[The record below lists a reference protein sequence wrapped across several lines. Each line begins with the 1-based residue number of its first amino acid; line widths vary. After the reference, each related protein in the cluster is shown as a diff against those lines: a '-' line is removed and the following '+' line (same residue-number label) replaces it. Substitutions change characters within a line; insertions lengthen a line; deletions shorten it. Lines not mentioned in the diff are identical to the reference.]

1 MAARHRTTRFQTLIA
16 LAVFCLP
23 MAAQGQV
30 KGDKQK
36 LMHEFPPMLALK
48 ADWIELERG
57 AATLKVVQSLIQADA
72 EGKHVVTSGKR
83 NHTSVWVKID
93 RWLKQHPELLAKLR
107 ISQSAEAPR
116 QLLGARRSG
125 DPARMMTVYRS
136 YPWAKAV
143 HQSLVESAEREVR
156 TGQSQLALRNFQD
169 VLQRSEDAA
178 IRARAQ
184 AGYWLAAAHSAES
197 IAEINALFRDVDA
210 AARFPWFGKQLS
222 ASEIQTKLAA
232 GMTSASPMP
241 GLDTLEIR
249 TLQLPDD
256 PPWMGYEGFLSAS
269 SYELAYRRKV
279 TPVLSE
285 RGTIVAGPCLLA
297 SYSKGSLDAPSWSKI
312 ATMDISKNRGAVP
325 SSPPFAPLVVGGK
338 IIVRCGGDLAPA
350 GQKRS
355 RFIRMNHH
363 AAFNLDFLEYLAAF
377 DERTGRKFWSTQH
390 IGDWKNLFPVNAPVH
405 QGGRLY
411 LLAMLRKAVK
421 IHGWNDGGQV
431 LIGGKAPI
439 FLIIAD
445 AATGRILKRRELVAY
460 HSTLRIY
467 NPTPDKRHVPK
478 QRRLNLSA
486 GATQRTLH
494 GHAQTNMYGTRLTIH
509 GGAVYV
515 STAMGAVAR
524 CDARDGLIEWVT
536 TYLQL
541 SPDPHDTTA
550 ICLREAT
557 PPLVSDR
564 AVVFSPRDTV
574 AILAVDRQTGAK
586 LWQKTEITDTGNNT
600 AVTTPAS
607 EETDSGPPDGSV
619 LENSSLQALGLI
631 SDSVLVTLDRQLAA
645 LEVATGK
652 VRWRRELNGLIQR
665 PTKIVGTT
673 LLVSTG
679 ADLLKIDGLTG
690 KTLETRR
697 LAPLRTDNGFVFD
710 DKGLIMV
717 KPGKH
722 GITAFVNFQLGHD
735 PFAKPKK

>member
-1 MAARHRTTRFQTLIA
+1 MATRHRTTRFQTLLA
-16 LAVFCLP
+16 LAAFCLP

-36 LMHEFPPMLALK
+36 FLHEFPSALALK
-48 ADWIELERG
+48 ADWIEYERD
-57 AATLKVVQSLIQADA
+57 AATPKIIQSLIQADA
-72 EGKHVVTSGKR
+72 EGKHVVPSGKR
-83 NHTSVWVKID
+83 SHTSVWVMMD
-93 RWLKQHPELLAKLR
+93 RWLEQHPKMVTKLR
-107 ISQSAEAPR
+107 VSQNAEAPR

-136 YPWAKAV
+136 YPWAEAV
-143 HQSLVESAEREVR
+143 HRSLVESAERALR
-156 TGQSQLALRNFQD
+156 SGQSQLASRNFQD

-197 IAEINALFRDVDA
+197 VVEISALFHGVDA
-210 AARFPWFGKQLS
+210 AARFPWFGQQLS

-232 GMTSASPMP
+232 GMKPASPMP
-241 GLDTLEIR
+241 RLDTLAIR
-249 TLQLPDD
+249 TLQLPTD

-279 TPVLSE
+279 TPVVSDA
-285 RGTIVAGPCLLA
+285 GTIVAGPCLLA
-297 SYSKGSLDAPSWSKI
+297 SFSKGTLDAPSWSKI

-325 SSPPFAPLVVGGK
+325 SSPPFSPLVVNGQ
-338 IIVRCGGDLAPA
+338 IIVRCGGDLAPT
-350 GQKRS
+350 GQKRT

-377 DERTGRKFWSTQH
+377 DERTGRKIWSTQH
-390 IGDWKNLFPVNAPVH
+390 LVDWKKLFPVNAPVH
-405 QGGRLY
+405 HGGRLY

-445 AATGRILKRRELVAY
+445 ATTGRILKQRELVAY
-460 HSTLRIY
+460 HSKLRIH
-467 NPTPDKRHVPK
+467 NPTPEKRYVPK
-478 QRRLNLSA
+478 QRRLDLSA
-486 GATQRTLH
+486 GAPQRTRH

-509 GGAVYV
+509 DGAVYV

-557 PPLVSDR
+557 PPLVGDR

-574 AILAVDRQTGAK
+574 AIFAIDHQTGAK
-586 LWQKTEITDTGNNT
+586 LWQKTEITDAGNNT
-600 AVTTPAS
+600 AGNDTPSNNTTATTPATA
-607 EETDSGPPDGSV
+607 ETDPGPPDGGV

-631 SDSVLVTLDRQLAA
+631 SGSVLVTFDRQLAA
-645 LEVATGK
+645 LDVAT
-652 VRWRRELNGLIQR
+652 
-665 PTKIVGTT
+665 
-673 LLVSTG
+673 LLASTG

-690 KTLETRR
+690 KTLETRS

-710 DKGLIMV
+710 DDGLIMV